1 MPRTFPLQEAL
12 LLGDSNNAPG
22 DVVLAVAFFRV
33 EGRKAIAF
41 VRLLL
46 TPVSKRHAGSG
57 ELGHKL
63 ACHDKE
69 FLRCL
74 GAATT
79 GGWRDVEDR
88 LFRSNALADLVEE
101 TFREGGCAGR
111 VFRPH
116 QVSDELLAGN
126 GNRIAFFVFLRAGR
140 DLDGEFAAQGG
151 SECFVEVRIELRVAL
166 LCGEILA
173 PLAGVAGHAV
183 VVFGGVEWHFDGDFE
198 AEGGVDIDPV
208 V

>member
-1 MPRTFPLQEAL
+1 MPRTFTLQEAL

-33 EGRKAIAF
+33 EGGKVVTF

-46 TPVSKRHAGSG
+46 TPVSKRHAGG
-57 ELGHKL
+57 GKLGHEL
-63 ACHDKE
+63 AGHDKE

-74 GAATT
+74 GATT
-79 GGWRDVEDR
+79 CGWRDVEDG

-101 TFREGGCAGR
+101 TFREDRCAGG
-111 VFRPH
+111 VFRSH
-116 QVSDELLAGN
+116 QVGDELLARDR
-126 GNRIAFFVFLRAGR
+126 NRIAFFVLLRAGR
-140 DLDGEFAAQGG
+140 DLDREFTAQGG
-151 SECFVEVRIELRVAL
+151 SELFVEVRVELRVAL
-166 LCGEILA
+166 LCGEVFA
-173 PLAGVAGHAV
+173 PLARAAGHAV
-183 VVFGGVEWHFDGDFE
+183 VVFGGLEWHLDGDFE